1 MFAISNRISFN
12 SRINTLKF
20 CLKLTPINSNH
31 SNKLRIQ
38 LRSINIAGESAVKS
52 SSQYQK
58 PRSPVGYLF
67 ALLPVATFCLGTWQI
82 YRLRW
87 KLDLIAKLESIINN
101 DPVDFPDQLDM
112 INDMEYVKVK
122 IQGHIDRLSAPQF
135 IFPRSIIQRD
145 ESTNQGSLISKG
157 SGQGL
162 GAQLV
167 LPFVITDKRFDMNP
181 LRILVNFGWITRE
194 KMDKINLILKNH
206 KVHLSPQEE
215 FELIGVIRK
224 TEKREPFTAK
234 QEYTQGYWTR
244 RDIEKMSEKLET
256 TPIYLDAFETHPL
269 KLICENGDHEQ
280 RQFDVSPIGGQTR
293 INLRNEHLSYIITW
307 YSLTGIFS
315 YLWYKKIFKSRL

>member
-1 MFAISNRISFN
+1 M
-12 SRINTLKF
+12 
-20 CLKLTPINSNH
+20 
-31 SNKLRIQ
+31 
-38 LRSINIAGESAVKS
+38 
-52 SSQYQK
+52 
-58 PRSPVGYLF
+58 
-67 ALLPVATFCLGTWQI
+67 GTWQI

-122 IQGHIDRLSAPQF
+122 IRGHVDRLSAPQF

-224 TEKREPFTAK
+224 TEKVCSIIRFFLPAVNFFLSFIQREPFTAK